1 MAIRLQDLGVG
12 GDVGEGIGLG
22 VHIQAP
28 GSTPQK
34 VEANA
39 RSGMAWGSLREAV
52 VGGVDGGRRVM
63 CVQLGQEIQRLFLPR
78 CLPWLM
84 VAARLTVACMGG
96 RWGYGGSCTKQV
108 RWLAQGTAGRRRR
121 HGVEKRKGE
130 RREKDSVVRRQR
142 GKRRKENILVPI
154 SSFHGD

>member
-39 RSGMAWGSLREAV
+39 ISGMAWGSLREAV
-52 VGGVDGGRRVM
+52 VGGVDSGRRVM

-96 RWGYGGSCTKQV
+96 GGVTAA
-108 RWLAQGTAGRRRR
+108 LARSRCGGLRKEPAGRRRR
-121 HGVEKRKGE
+121 RGVEKGKGE
-130 RREKDSVVRRQR
+130 RREKDSAVRRQR